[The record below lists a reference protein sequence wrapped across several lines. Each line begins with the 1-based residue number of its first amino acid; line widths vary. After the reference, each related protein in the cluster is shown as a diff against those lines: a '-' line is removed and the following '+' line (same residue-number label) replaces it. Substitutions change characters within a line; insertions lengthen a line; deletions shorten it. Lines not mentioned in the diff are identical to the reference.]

1 MGSLYPTE
9 NQDTHE
15 TMDTHNLGTT
25 AIVFIVSMISLA
37 TALITA
43 IAMSITMVISITVV
57 ITIMKRNQAE
67 IKAALES
74 SNRVEGITND
84 VMELMEITYE
94 QVPGPVSAID
104 TQDNIFYSPTTS
116 TATM

>member
-1 MGSLYPTE
+1 MGILYPIE

-25 AIVFIVSMISLA
+25 AIVSMISLA

-43 IAMSITMVISITVV
+43 IAMSITMVVSITVV
-57 ITIMKRNQAE
+57 ITIMKRNQAK

-84 VMELMEITYE
+84 VMELMEMTYE

-104 TQDNIFYSPTTS
+104 TQDNIVYSPTTS
-116 TATM
+116 STATM